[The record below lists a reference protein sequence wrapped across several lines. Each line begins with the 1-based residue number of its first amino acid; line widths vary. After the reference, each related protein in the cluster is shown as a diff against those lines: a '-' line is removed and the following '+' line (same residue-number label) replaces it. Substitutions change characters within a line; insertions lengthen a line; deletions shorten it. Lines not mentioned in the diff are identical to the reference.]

1 MKLRRQKAL
10 DPITPAEQET
20 LAANLFEGETFAAA
34 RARIAQPRDQK
45 GYNLRVSI
53 KTLHTL
59 HTRYTDFRRFTQK
72 SPQPLH
78 FAEYLDLHSGEP
90 QPHTL
95 LAQAHMQKMAYA
107 ILTTEGSNLQPAD
120 LLRISRLLALPL
132 QQRYLEH
139 KMEIS
144 ARLAAA
150 TEHRNQIAEKRHQLA
165 LLKHTQAAAR
175 TAAPATASAAATA
188 TAEPLPSAPATANP
202 PPPAPVAT
210 PEEIER
216 AKQDRMFTIQ
226 NIPRDKWEKTRARI
240 KRDRERLLEE
250 FERTGQVTAP
260 EIVAYP
266 STGPQFIKMVPRQPL
281 P

>member
-20 LAANLFEGETFAAA
+20 LAARLFEGETFAAA
-34 RARIAQPRDQK
+34 RARIAQPRDQH
-45 GYNLRVSI
+45 GYDLRVSI

-165 LLKHTQAAAR
+165 LLKHTQATAR
-175 TAAPATASAAATA
+175 TAAAAATPA
-188 TAEPLPSAPATANP
+188 AEPSLPSAPSAVNP
-202 PPPAPVAT
+202 IPPAPVAT